1 MKIRSAI
8 LIIVALLSVGTPSWA
23 LGKNGEF
30 IIVLDAGHGGKD
42 PGAVNGKNQE
52 KTINLNV
59 TLKVG
64 KLIEQNCSNVKV
76 IYTRKTDVFVELYKR
91 ADIANKAG
99 ADMFVSVHTNAATSK
114 SAKGAETYLLGVEEN
129 RTSANFNVAA
139 AENKAILLES
149 DYEAHYEGYDPN
161 VAESQIIFEFMQ
173 NEYQKESLKMAS
185 MVQDGMI
192 KGAKRPDRGVHQAGY
207 LVLWKSAMPSILIE
221 LGFISNAE
229 ECKYLVSTAGQD
241 ELSKH
246 IAKSICSYI
255 EEYQAQAKKIDTQKK
270 ESIAQEPAAS
280 KSTAPST
287 STAKPA
293 ASNTSAAKPASGASS
308 KSTASSA
315 TTTKSTAS
323 EKVSTTIDTTRP
335 VYKVQFMTTKNK
347 LASNDK
353 AIQGYSSVSFEQ
365 ENNLYKYF
373 CGDTNSY
380 DEAVKTRDNVRKKY
394 PDAFIVAVLNGK
406 RISVQEARKL

>member
-1 MKIRSAI
+1 MHSFEKMKIRSAI
-8 LIIVALLSVGTPSWA
+8 LIIAALLSVGTPSWA

-221 LGFISNAE
+221 LGFISNTE

-255 EEYQAQAKKIDTQKK
+255 EEYQAQAKKI
-270 ESIAQEPAAS
+270 
-280 KSTAPST
+280 APT
-287 STAKPA
+287 
-293 ASNTSAAKPASGASS
+293 KPAS
-308 KSTASSA
+308 
-315 TTTKSTAS
+315 
-323 EKVSTTIDTTRP
+323 EPKVSSSIDTTRP